1 MPSQG
6 HNSTTESN
14 LRSETEM
21 AATFSVRPNEHDGVI
36 KPSNTAFLEVLR

>member
-6 HNSTTESN
+6 RNSKTESN

-21 AATFSVRPNEHDGVI
+21 AATFSVRSNEHDGVI
-36 KPSNTAFLEVLR
+36 KPKNTAFIDVLR